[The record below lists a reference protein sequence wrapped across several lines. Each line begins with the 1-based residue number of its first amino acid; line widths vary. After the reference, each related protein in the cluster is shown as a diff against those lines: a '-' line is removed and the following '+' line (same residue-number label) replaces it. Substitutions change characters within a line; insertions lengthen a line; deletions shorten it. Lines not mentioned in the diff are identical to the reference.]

1 MAPTRKK
8 CDWEN
13 SKAWGAYK
21 SSKMIYTVKFWTYP
35 ISMTNYQIFIYSAK
49 LSTIIYII
57 PTIKYSY
64 IVLNYQ
70 LSYISSQLSS
80 IHIYIYIY
88 QLSYMNQGQ
97 GDQQKCSPEPR
108 WPISQRPRPSQR
120 PERQA
125 MGSHGNTG
133 FWFTT
138 THTIW
143 LCQNSYGKWPFIVS
157 FPMKNGD
164 FL

>member
-80 IHIYIYIY
+80 IHIYIYINY
-88 QLSYMNQGQ
+88 HIWTK
-97 GDQQKCSPEPR
+97 DKA
-108 WPISQRPRPSQR
+108 ISGSAHRNRGGRYPNDRGHPNDRNGRPW
-120 PERQA
+120 EA
-125 MGSHGNTG
+125 MGTLDFGSPQHIPSGYVK
-133 FWFTT
+133 
-138 THTIW
+138 IA
-143 LCQNSYGKWPFIVS
+143 
-157 FPMKNGD
+157 MENGH
-164 FL
+164 L

>member
-80 IHIYIYIY
+80 IHIYIYISTIIY
-88 QLSYMNQGQ
+88 
-97 GDQQKCSPEPR
+97 EPR
-108 WPISQRPRPSQR
+108 TRRSAEVLTGTAVADIPTTAAIPTTGT
-120 PERQA
+120 A
-125 MGSHGNTG
+125 GHGKPWEHWILVHHNTY
-133 FWFTT
+133 
-138 THTIW
+138 H
-143 LCQNSYGKWPFIVS
+143 LVMSK
-157 FPMKNGD
+157 
-164 FL
+164 